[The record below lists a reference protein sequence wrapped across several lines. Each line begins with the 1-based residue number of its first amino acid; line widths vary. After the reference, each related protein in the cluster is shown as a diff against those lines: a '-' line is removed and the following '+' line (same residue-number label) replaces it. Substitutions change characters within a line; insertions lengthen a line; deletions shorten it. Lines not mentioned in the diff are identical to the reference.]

1 MYMENEQNYLPYN
14 TKLKKITLPGYGR
27 NIQKMVEY
35 CLTLED
41 RDERTR
47 CATAIVRA
55 MEILFP
61 GQKGEDPDNR
71 KFWDHLALMSN
82 FELDI
87 DWPVDVIRPEDVA
100 EMPDLLP
107 YDINNVKR
115 RQYGALVENMVAIAA
130 DMEEGPVRDALVVLL
145 ASQMKK
151 SLLNDQRDD
160 VSDDRIY
167 RDIFEMSDGRIR
179 VDFDTCPLA
188 EFNVV
193 QPVGK
198 KKKKK

>member
-1 MYMENEQNYLPYN
+1 MDNDHNHLPYN
-14 TKLKKITLPGYGR
+14 TKLKKLVLPEYCR
-27 NIQKMVEY
+27 NIQNMVDY
-35 CLTLED
+35 CMTLED
-41 RDERTR
+41 KDERTR
-47 CATAIVRA
+47 CAHAIVRS

-61 GQKGEDPDNR
+61 TQKGEDGESC

-87 DWPVDVIRPEDVA
+87 DWPVDVIRPEDIA
-100 EMPDLLP
+100 ETPDLLP
-107 YDINNVKR
+107 YDVNNVKR

-130 DMEEGPVRDALVVLL
+130 EMPEGDDRDALVALL

-151 SLLNDQRDD
+151 VLLNDQRDD
-160 VSDDRIY
+160 ITDERIY
-167 RDIFEMSDGRIR
+167 KDIYEMSEGRIR
-179 VDFDTCPLA
+179 IDSGNCPLA

>member
-1 MYMENEQNYLPYN
+1 MENEQNHLPYN
-14 TKLKKITLPGYGR
+14 TKLKSIKLPGYGR
-27 NIQKMVEY
+27 NIQKMVDY
-35 CLTLED
+35 CLALED

-47 CATAIVRA
+47 CAHAIVRA

-61 GQKGEDPDNR
+61 AQSGDDPDNS

-87 DWPVDVIRPEDVA
+87 DWPVDVIKPEDVA
-100 EMPDLLP
+100 ETPDLLP
-107 YDINNVKR
+107 YDVNNVKR
-115 RQYGALVENMVAIAA
+115 RQYGALVENMMAIAA
-130 DMEEGPVRDALVVLL
+130 DMEEGYDRDALIVLL

-151 SLLNDQRDD
+151 DLLNDQRDD

-167 RDIFEMSDGRIR
+167 RDIYEMSGGKIR
-179 VDFDTCPLA
+179 VDYENCPLA